1 MRFPPNNLGSKVVIQ
16 KIRSRR
22 HYSENKSKARKELIK
37 ERKLFFAQSIEAS
50 NNIAG
55 NLIKYFIYNNY
66 SIINKKIS
74 IYWPIGSEVNTKP
87 CIAALYD
94 FGAKICLASTEDND
108 VKYRLWKPN
117 DKIEINKLG
126 IKINSK
132 EVKNPD
138 IIICPLLGFD
148 NKLNRLGRG
157 GGYYDK
163 SLYKYKNT
171 MKIGLAYSVQKIN
184 ILPKE
189 KHDVSMDAIITEKN
203 IYN

>member
-1 MRFPPNNLGSKVVIQ
+1 MVIQ

-117 DKIEINKLG
+117 DKIEINK
-126 IKINSK
+126 
-132 EVKNPD
+132 
-138 IIICPLLGFD
+138 
-148 NKLNRLGRG
+148 
-157 GGYYDK
+157 
-163 SLYKYKNT
+163 
-171 MKIGLAYSVQKIN
+171 
-184 ILPKE
+184 
-189 KHDVSMDAIITEKN
+189 
-203 IYN
+203 

>member
-74 IYWPIGSEVNTKP
+74 IYWLIGSEVNT
-87 CIAALYD
+87 
-94 FGAKICLASTEDND
+94 
-108 VKYRLWKPN
+108 
-117 DKIEINKLG
+117 
-126 IKINSK
+126 
-132 EVKNPD
+132 
-138 IIICPLLGFD
+138 
-148 NKLNRLGRG
+148 
-157 GGYYDK
+157 
-163 SLYKYKNT
+163 
-171 MKIGLAYSVQKIN
+171 
-184 ILPKE
+184 
-189 KHDVSMDAIITEKN
+189 
-203 IYN
+203 